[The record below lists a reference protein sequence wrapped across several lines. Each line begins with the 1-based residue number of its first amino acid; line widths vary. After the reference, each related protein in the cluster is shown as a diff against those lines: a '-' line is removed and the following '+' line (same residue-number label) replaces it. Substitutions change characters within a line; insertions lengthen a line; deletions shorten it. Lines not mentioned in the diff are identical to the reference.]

1 MPRSKHRKKGLSD
14 RQRRINRNNRIA
26 EKQYI
31 NSPKRW
37 LEKLEKA
44 QTEAQEDNTD
54 GVSEETS
61 N

>member
-14 RQRRINRNNRIA
+14 RQRRTNRNNRIA

-37 LEKLEKA
+37 LEKLE
-44 QTEAQEDNTD
+44 EAQEDNTD

>member
-1 MPRSKHRKKGLSD
+1 MPKSKHRKKGVTT
-14 RQRRINRNNRIA
+14 RQHRKNRNIRIA
-26 EKQYI
+26 EQQYI

-37 LEKLEKA
+37 IEKFEKTQA
-44 QTEAQEDNTD
+44 EAQEDSTD

>member
-1 MPRSKHRKKGLSD
+1 MPRSKHYKKGQTD
-14 RQRRINRNNRIA
+14 RERRTKRNKRIA
-26 EKQYI
+26 QQRYI

-37 LEKLEKA
+37 IEKLKKA
-44 QTEAQEDNTD
+44 QEAQEDDTD

>member
-14 RQRRINRNNRIA
+14 RKRRTNRNKRIA
-26 EKQYI
+26 EQQYI

-37 LEKLEKA
+37 LEKLEKV
-44 QTEAQEDNTD
+44 QEAQEDNTD

>member
-1 MPRSKHRKKGLSD
+1 MTTRQHRK
-14 RQRRINRNNRIA
+14 NRNIRIA
-26 EKQYI
+26 EQQYI

-44 QTEAQEDNTD
+44 QEAQKDNTD
-54 GVSEETS
+54 DVSEETS

>member
-14 RQRRINRNNRIA
+14 RKRRTNRNKRIA
-26 EKQYI
+26 EQQYI

-37 LEKLEKA
+37 LEKLE
-44 QTEAQEDNTD
+44 EAQEDNTD

>member
-1 MPRSKHRKKGLSD
+1 MTTRQHRK
-14 RQRRINRNNRIA
+14 NRNIRIA
-26 EKQYI
+26 EQQYI

>member
-14 RQRRINRNNRIA
+14 RKRRTNRNKRIA
-26 EKQYI
+26 EQQYI

-44 QTEAQEDNTD
+44 QEAQEDNTD

>member
-14 RQRRINRNNRIA
+14 RKRRTNRNKRIA
-26 EKQYI
+26 EQQYI

-44 QTEAQEDNTD
+44 QEDNTD

>member
-14 RQRRINRNNRIA
+14 RQRRTNRNKRIA
-26 EKQYI
+26 EQQYI

-44 QTEAQEDNTD
+44 QEARKDNTD

>member
-1 MPRSKHRKKGLSD
+1 MPRSKHRKKGQTD
-14 RQRRINRNNRIA
+14 RERRTKRNKRIA
-26 EKQYI
+26 EQQYI

-37 LEKLEKA
+37 LDKLEKA

>member
-1 MPRSKHRKKGLSD
+1 MPRSKHRKKGQTD
-14 RQRRINRNNRIA
+14 RERRTKRNKRIA
-26 EKQYI
+26 EQQYI

-37 LEKLEKA
+37 LEKVKKA
-44 QTEAQEDNTD
+44 QEAQEDNTD

>member
-1 MPRSKHRKKGLSD
+1 MPKSKHRKKGLSD
-14 RQRRINRNNRIA
+14 RQRRTKRNKRIA
-26 EKQYI
+26 EQQYI

-44 QTEAQEDNTD
+44 QEAREDNTD

>member
-14 RQRRINRNNRIA
+14 RKRRTNRNKRIA
-26 EKQYI
+26 EQQYI

-37 LEKLEKA
+37 LEKLEKV
-44 QTEAQEDNTD
+44 QEAREDNTD
-54 GVSEETS
+54 GVSEEAS

>member
-14 RQRRINRNNRIA
+14 RKRRTNRNKRIA
-26 EKQYI
+26 EQQYI

-44 QTEAQEDNTD
+44 QEARKDNTD

>member
-1 MPRSKHRKKGLSD
+1 MPKSKHRKKGVTA
-14 RQRRINRNNRIA
+14 RQHRKNRNIRIA
-26 EKQYI
+26 EQQYI

-37 LEKLEKA
+37 IEKFEKTQA
-44 QTEAQEDNTD
+44 EAQEDSTD

>member
-1 MPRSKHRKKGLSD
+1 MPKSKHRKKGVTT
-14 RQRRINRNNRIA
+14 RQHRKNRNIRIA
-26 EKQYI
+26 EQRYI

-44 QTEAQEDNTD
+44 QEAQEDNTD

>member
-14 RQRRINRNNRIA
+14 RQRRTNRNKRIA
-26 EKQYI
+26 EQQYI

-44 QTEAQEDNTD
+44 QTEAQEDTD

-61 N
+61 S

>member
-1 MPRSKHRKKGLSD
+1 MPKSKHYKKGQTD
-14 RQRRINRNNRIA
+14 RERRTKRNKRIA
-26 EKQYI
+26 QQRYI

-37 LEKLEKA
+37 LERVRKA
-44 QTEAQEDNTD
+44 QEESEEDND

>member
-1 MPRSKHRKKGLSD
+1 MPKSKHRKKGVTT
-14 RQRRINRNNRIA
+14 RQHRKNRNIRIA
-26 EKQYI
+26 EQRYI

-44 QTEAQEDNTD
+44 REAQEDNTD

>member
-1 MPRSKHRKKGLSD
+1 MPKSKHRKKGVTT
-14 RQRRINRNNRIA
+14 RQHRKNRNIRIA
-26 EKQYI
+26 EQRYI

-37 LEKLEKA
+37 LEKLE
-44 QTEAQEDNTD
+44 EAQEDNTD

>member
-1 MPRSKHRKKGLSD
+1 MPKSKHRKKGLTD
-14 RQRRINRNNRIA
+14 RQRRTNRNKRIA
-26 EKQYI
+26 EQQYI

>member
-1 MPRSKHRKKGLSD
+1 MTTRQHRK
-14 RQRRINRNNRIA
+14 NRNIRIA
-26 EKQYI
+26 EQRYI

-37 LEKLEKA
+37 LEKLE
-44 QTEAQEDNTD
+44 EAQEDNTD

>member
-14 RQRRINRNNRIA
+14 RKRRTNRNKRIA
-26 EKQYI
+26 EQQYI

-44 QTEAQEDNTD
+44 REAREDNTD

>member
-1 MPRSKHRKKGLSD
+1 VTTRQHRK
-14 RQRRINRNNRIA
+14 NRNIRIA
-26 EKQYI
+26 EQQYI

-44 QTEAQEDNTD
+44 QTEAQEDSTD

>member
-1 MPRSKHRKKGLSD
+1 MPRSRNSKKGVTTRQHRK
-14 RQRRINRNNRIA
+14 NRNIRIA
-26 EKQYI
+26 EQQYI

-37 LEKLEKA
+37 IEKLQK
-44 QTEAQEDNTD
+44 AQEDNTD

>member
-1 MPRSKHRKKGLSD
+1 MPKSKHRKKGLSD
-14 RQRRINRNNRIA
+14 RQRRTKRNKRIA
-26 EKQYI
+26 EQQYI

-44 QTEAQEDNTD
+44 QTEAQEDTD

-61 N
+61 S

>member
-14 RQRRINRNNRIA
+14 RKRRTNRNKRIA
-26 EKQYI
+26 EQQYI

-44 QTEAQEDNTD
+44 QTEAQEDTD